1 MEEEVFDGLGRC
13 RVWESWKRELV
24 RKRMAGGEQH
34 AGCRE
39 WVAWLCYR
47 DLLGHLAFWR
57 SLWLGLFL
65 GVFRFLLGGR
75 RDTTG
80 C

>member
-1 MEEEVFDGLGRC
+1 VL
-13 RVWESWKRELV
+13 
-24 RKRMAGGEQH
+24 
-34 AGCRE
+34 
-39 WVAWLCYR
+39 AWLCATG
-47 DLLGHLAFWR
+47 GHLAFWR

-65 GVFRFLLGGR
+65 GVFRFLVGGR